1 MAKDHGQPQDIDL
14 DRTDRLPILEGV
26 DLTGDFGD
34 DAVRMDAPGGPVTVD
49 FVRPSSFDLPS
60 LAESVRSVEERIAR
74 QNSEYE
80 ALNRSFQRSRE
91 AETAAST
98 RVTILERDV
107 AGLREALDTE
117 EAKTREQDAAYQA
130 LNDSFLKS
138 RDAETVAAGRI
149 TVLEKDLTGVRGALD
164 LEQTKTREKDAAYET
179 LNHSFLKSRDAE
191 TAATGRITVLEK
203 DLTGVRRALDL
214 EQARTRDQS
223 KAISDKNAA
232 IEAARARAEEALLDS
247 NRHQGESRTLRD
259 TLASREATIA
269 KVSHSLG
276 ERDAQLSSLQAE
288 HAKVVPALAARE
300 KSLAKLQ
307 SELAATRSQL
317 SAATANLK
325 SERENAAGLA
335 AELKRHAAEIT
346 ATRSE
351 LGSVRTQS
359 TSYMELLS
367 SRAWRAGFDQNM
379 FLELDERAGAADLS
393 REQHAKAEAKVA
405 ELSAT
410 IEKLQGAAAVQAK
423 TVADQAQT
431 LLQREAANAN
441 VSAKLTAVEE
451 QCTRLT
457 ADLAAREKTL
467 IEARSAASSEA
478 QRLTELLA
486 AAERGKAEQAAQVS
500 QLRAEHS
507 MTVSSLQS
515 DHAAKLSA
523 LQSEHSAKVT
533 GLETEHATQVA
544 TMLSENSAKVTT
556 LESEAEAQEQEM
568 AVLMAHLKEARRP
581 IELIEAE
588 VARLNEQM
596 TAKSAQIDSLTE
608 ENKKLTAG
616 LERTK
621 GALEER
627 EFLIRRLERS
637 ESNNAN
643 ALGRIQTSM
652 ERLGSINPPPPGGQ
666 PQLARA
672 PEWQPEFVRI
682 DGDRNISHTLGKR
695 TRIGRAS
702 TCELQID
709 SSSVSRHHALVVVGP
724 REAIIEDLN
733 STNGV
738 VVNSRKISR
747 HLLVDGDV
755 ITLGEI
761 VFKYATKREPVLI
774 EVPAA
779 VPPPAE

>member
-1 MAKDHGQPQDIDL
+1 MAKEHGQPQDIDL

-34 DAVRMDAPGGPVTVD
+34 DAVRMDPPGGPVTVD
-49 FVRPSSFDLPS
+49 FVRPSTFDLPS

-107 AGLREALDTE
+107 AGLREALETE
-117 EAKTREQDAAYQA
+117 EAKTREQDAAYEA
-130 LNDSFLKS
+130 LNQSFLKS
-138 RDAETVAAGRI
+138 RDSETV
-149 TVLEKDLTGVRGALD
+149 
-164 LEQTKTREKDAAYET
+164 
-179 LNHSFLKSRDAE
+179 
-191 TAATGRITVLEK
+191 ATGRITVLDK
-203 DLTGVRRALDL
+203 DLVGVRNLLDL
-214 EQARTRDQS
+214 EQAKTRDQS
-223 KAISDKNAA
+223 NAITEKNAA
-232 IEAARARAEEALLDS
+232 IEAARARAEEALRDS
-247 NRHQGESRTLRD
+247 NRHEGESRTLRD
-259 TLASREATIA
+259 TLTAREATIA

-288 HAKVVPALAARE
+288 HAKVVPALQARE
-300 KSLAKLQ
+300 KTLAKLQ

-351 LGSVRTQS
+351 LSSIRTQS

-379 FLELDERAGAADLS
+379 FLELDARAGTADISRDQLS
-393 REQHAKAEAKVA
+393 KAEAKVA
-405 ELSAT
+405 ELSAA
-410 IEKLQGAAAVQAK
+410 IEKLQGAAAIQAK
-423 TVADQAQT
+423 TVADQSQS

-441 VSAKLTAVEE
+441 VSAKLASVEE

-500 QLRAEHS
+500 QLRTEHS
-507 MTVSSLQS
+507 MTVSSMQS
-515 DHAAKLSA
+515 DHAAKLTS
-523 LQSEHSAKVT
+523 LQTEHSAKVT
-533 GLETEHATQVA
+533 GLETAHATKVA
-544 TMLSENSAKVTT
+544 TMLSENSAKVAT

-581 IELIEAE
+581 IEVIEAE

-608 ENKKLTAG
+608 ENKKLTAA

-652 ERLGSINPPPPGGQ
+652 ERLGSINPPQPGGQ
-666 PQLARA
+666 AQLARA
-672 PEWQPEFVRI
+672 PEWQPEFTRI
-682 DGDRNISHTLGKR
+682 DGDRNVSHTLGKR

-702 TCELQID
+702 TCELQVD

-738 VVNSRKISR
+738 IVNSRKISR

-761 VFKYATKREPVLI
+761 VFKYTTKREPVLI

>member
-1 MAKDHGQPQDIDL
+1 MAKEHGQPQDIDL

-34 DAVRMDAPGGPVTVD
+34 DAVRMDPPGGPVTVD
-49 FVRPSSFDLPS
+49 FVRPSTFDLPS

-80 ALNRSFQRSRE
+80 ALNRSFQRARE
-91 AETAAST
+91 AETAATT

-117 EAKTREQDAAYQA
+117 EAKTREQDAAYAA
-130 LNDSFLKS
+130 LNQSFLKS
-138 RDAETVAAGRI
+138 RDSEAV
-149 TVLEKDLTGVRGALD
+149 
-164 LEQTKTREKDAAYET
+164 
-179 LNHSFLKSRDAE
+179 
-191 TAATGRITVLEK
+191 ATGRITVLDK
-203 DLTGVRRALDL
+203 DLVGVRNLLDL
-214 EQARTRDQS
+214 EQAKTRDQS
-223 KAISDKNAA
+223 KAITEKNAA
-232 IEAARARAEEALLDS
+232 IEAARARAEEALRDS
-247 NRHQGESRTLRD
+247 NRHEGESRTLRD
-259 TLASREATIA
+259 TLTAREATIA

-288 HAKVVPALAARE
+288 HAKVVPALQARE
-300 KSLAKLQ
+300 KTVAKLQ
-307 SELAATRSQL
+307 SELATTRSQL

-351 LGSVRTQS
+351 LSSIRTQS

-379 FLELDERAGAADLS
+379 FLELDARAGTAETT
-393 REQHAKAEAKVA
+393 REQLSKAEAKVA
-405 ELSAT
+405 ELSAA
-410 IEKLQGAAAVQAK
+410 IEKLQGAAAIQAR
-423 TVADQAQT
+423 TVADQSQV

-451 QCTRLT
+451 QCVRLT
-457 ADLAAREKTL
+457 TDLAAREKSL
-467 IEARSAASSEA
+467 SEARSAASSEA

-500 QLRAEHS
+500 QLRTEHS
-507 MTVSSLQS
+507 MTVSSMQSDHSAKVATLQS
-515 DHAAKLSA
+515 DHAAKVTA
-523 LQSEHSAKVT
+523 LQTEHSAKVN
-533 GLETEHATQVA
+533 GLETEHATKVA
-544 TMLSENSAKVTT
+544 TLLSENSAKVAT

-608 ENKKLTAG
+608 ENKKLSAA

-652 ERLGSINPPPPGGQ
+652 ERLGSINPPQPGGQ
-666 PQLARA
+666 AQLARA

-682 DGDRNISHTLGKR
+682 DGDRNVSHTLGKR

-738 VVNSRKISR
+738 IVNSRKISR

-761 VFKYATKREPVLI
+761 VFKYVTKREPVLI

>member
-1 MAKDHGQPQDIDL
+1 MAKEHGQPQDIDL

-34 DAVRMDAPGGPVTVD
+34 DAVRMDPPGGPVTVD
-49 FVRPSSFDLPS
+49 FVRPSTFDLPS

-107 AGLREALDTE
+107 AGLREALETE
-117 EAKTREQDAAYQA
+117 EAKTREQDAAYEA
-130 LNDSFLKS
+130 LNQSFLKS
-138 RDAETVAAGRI
+138 RDSETV
-149 TVLEKDLTGVRGALD
+149 
-164 LEQTKTREKDAAYET
+164 
-179 LNHSFLKSRDAE
+179 
-191 TAATGRITVLEK
+191 ATGRITVLDK
-203 DLTGVRRALDL
+203 DLVGVRNLLDL
-214 EQARTRDQS
+214 EQAKNRDQS
-223 KAISDKNAA
+223 KAITEKNAA
-232 IEAARARAEEALLDS
+232 IEAARARAEEALRDS
-247 NRHQGESRTLRD
+247 NRHEGESRTLRD
-259 TLASREATIA
+259 TLTAREATIA

-288 HAKVVPALAARE
+288 HAKVVPALQARE
-300 KSLAKLQ
+300 KTLAKLQ

-351 LGSVRTQS
+351 LSSIRTQS

-379 FLELDERAGAADLS
+379 FLELDARAGTADISRDQLS
-393 REQHAKAEAKVA
+393 KAEAKVA
-405 ELSAT
+405 ELSAV
-410 IEKLQGAAAVQAK
+410 IEKLQGAAAIQAK
-423 TVADQAQT
+423 TVADQSQS

-500 QLRAEHS
+500 QLRTEHS
-507 MTVSSLQS
+507 MTVSSMQS
-515 DHAAKLSA
+515 DHAAKLTS
-523 LQSEHSAKVT
+523 LQTEHSAKVT
-533 GLETEHATQVA
+533 GLETAHATKVA
-544 TMLSENSAKVTT
+544 TMLSENSAKVAT

-581 IELIEAE
+581 IEVIEAE

-608 ENKKLTAG
+608 ENKKLTAA

-652 ERLGSINPPPPGGQ
+652 ERLGSINPPQPGGQ
-666 PQLARA
+666 AQLARA
-672 PEWQPEFVRI
+672 PEWQPEFTRI
-682 DGDRNISHTLGKR
+682 DGDRNVSHTLGKR

-702 TCELQID
+702 TCELQVD

-738 VVNSRKISR
+738 IVNSRKISR

-761 VFKYATKREPVLI
+761 VFKYTTKREPVLI

>member
-1 MAKDHGQPQDIDL
+1 MAKEHGQPQDVDL

-26 DLTGDFGD
+26 DLSGDFGD
-34 DAVRMDAPGGPVTVD
+34 DAVRLDGPGGPVTVD
-49 FVRPSSFDLPS
+49 FVRPSAFDLPS

-74 QNSEYE
+74 QNAEYE

-91 AETAAST
+91 AETAATT
-98 RVTILERDV
+98 RVAALEREV
-107 AGLREALDTE
+107 AGLRETLETE
-117 EAKTREQDAAYQA
+117 EAKTRQQEAEYQA
-130 LNDSFLKS
+130 LN
-138 RDAETVAAGRI
+138 
-149 TVLEKDLTGVRGALD
+149 
-164 LEQTKTREKDAAYET
+164 Q
-179 LNHSFLKSRDAE
+179 SFLKSRDAE
-191 TAATGRITVLEK
+191 TAAVGRITVLEK
-203 DLTGVRRALDL
+203 DLAGVRSFLEL
-214 EQARTRDQS
+214 EQAKTRDQS
-223 KAISDKNAA
+223 KAITEKNAA

-259 TLASREATIA
+259 TLAAREATIA
-269 KVSHSLG
+269 KVTHSLG
-276 ERDAQLSSLQAE
+276 ERDAQLSALQAE
-288 HAKVVPALAARE
+288 HARVVPAFEARE
-300 KSLAKLQ
+300 KSAAKLQ
-307 SELAATRSQL
+307 SDLAATRSQL

-325 SERENAAGLA
+325 SERENAAALSA
-335 AELKRHAAEIT
+335 QLKRHEAEIA

-351 LGSVRTQS
+351 LSAIRTQS
-359 TSYMELLS
+359 NSYMELLS

-379 FLELDERAGAADLS
+379 FLELDARAGTADTS
-393 REQHAKAEAKVA
+393 RAQYSKAEAKVA
-405 ELSAT
+405 ELSAV
-410 IEKLQGAAAVQAK
+410 IEKLQAAAAMQAK
-423 TVADQAQT
+423 TAASQAQS
-431 LLQREAANAN
+431 LLQREAAHAN
-441 VSAKLTAVEE
+441 VTAKLAAVEE
-451 QCTRLT
+451 QCARLT
-457 ADLAAREKTL
+457 TDLAAREKTL
-467 IEARSAASSEA
+467 IEARAAASSEA

-486 AAERGKAEQAAQVS
+486 AAERGKAEQASQVS

-507 MTVSSLQS
+507 MTISSMQS
-515 DHAAKLSA
+515 D
-523 LQSEHSAKVT
+523 HSAKVAAMQSDHT
-533 GLETEHATQVA
+533 AKVSALLSEHTAKVSGMETEHAAKVA
-544 TMLSENSAKVTT
+544 TMLSENSAKVAT
-556 LESEAEAQEQEM
+556 LEAEAEAQEQEM
-568 AVLMAHLKEARRP
+568 AVLMAHLTEARRP

-588 VARLNEQM
+588 VARLNEQITTK
-596 TAKSAQIDSLTE
+596 TAQVDSLTE
-608 ENKKLTAG
+608 ENKKLTAA

-666 PQLARA
+666 AQLARA
-672 PEWQPEFVRI
+672 PDWQPEFIRI
-682 DGDRNISHTLGKR
+682 DGDRHVSHTLGKR

-702 TCELQID
+702 TCELQVD

-738 VVNSRKISR
+738 IVNSRKISR

-779 VPPPAE
+779 VAPPAE